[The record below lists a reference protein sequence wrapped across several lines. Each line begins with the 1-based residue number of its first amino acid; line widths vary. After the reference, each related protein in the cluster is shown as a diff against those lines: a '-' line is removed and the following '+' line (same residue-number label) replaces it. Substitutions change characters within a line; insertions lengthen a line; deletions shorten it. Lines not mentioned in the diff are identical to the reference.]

1 MPYIRAERNRIQ
13 RQAGMNTTIWIVLGV
28 AVVLV
33 LVYLLVMRVFYRQ
46 SRALDRQI
54 DYSKMRPWTGNDGEN

>member
-1 MPYIRAERNRIQ
+1 
-13 RQAGMNTTIWIVLGV
+13 MNTTIWIVLGV
-28 AVVLV
+28 AAALV

-54 DYSKMRPWTGNDGEN
+54 DYSKMRPWTGDDGEN